1 MKSESYTGNEEFD
14 EDESKESAK
23 KTDMHAQNTV
33 GEEIF
38 KIWKFMDEKT
48 IPYWW
53 VGDQRRVIM
62 LYVGFFIN
70 HKMDD
75 KGQMCVCVC
84 GTCIDNSDDT
94 SEMYSPA
101 RGEKKECLSRERKKI
116 C

>member
-48 IPYWW
+48 IPY
-53 VGDQRRVIM
+53 
-62 LYVGFFIN
+62 
-70 HKMDD
+70 
-75 KGQMCVCVC
+75 
-84 GTCIDNSDDT
+84 
-94 SEMYSPA
+94 
-101 RGEKKECLSRERKKI
+101 
-116 C
+116 